1 MNARAWARDGAR
13 SAGAAFCSYL
23 LLAYCA
29 AAIAAEP
36 SPASGMHRIAYVN
49 VGPAAANVGNVAA
62 FRESL
67 RELGYVEGRNLT
79 IDFRWA
85 NGHVERLPGMMQD
98 VLAMKPDLVFSTGG
112 PPTIL
117 AAKAATKSVPV
128 LFITGDPLA
137 EDVVTS
143 LSHPGGNLTGFA
155 VLAQNLGG
163 KRLELLREL
172 LPSARRILMI
182 WNPSVPTSV
191 AGKEEAQTAATRLGM
206 SVQWIE
212 ARNPGEL
219 RSVFASTQVK
229 NIDALMVLADPVL
242 GFERE
247 QILAFAA
254 QHHMPA
260 IYFWREFVVEGG
272 LMSYGT
278 NLTVVYRQA
287 GRYADKIL
295 RGAKPADLPIE
306 QPTTFELVINA
317 NTAKTLGLT
326 VPQSL
331 LLRADEVI
339 R

>member
-1 MNARAWARDGAR
+1 MTIARCV
-13 SAGAAFCSYL
+13 AAL
-23 LLAYCA
+23 LLICGLGASLGVA
-29 AAIAAEP
+29 AQ
-36 SPASGMHRIAYVN
+36 PARGMHRIAYVN
-49 VGPAAANVGNVAA
+49 VGPAAANADNVAA
-62 FRESL
+62 FRQSL

-79 IDFRWA
+79 IDFRWG
-85 NGHVERLPGMMQD
+85 NGRIEQLPGMIQEL
-98 VLAMKPDLVFSTGG
+98 LALKPDLVFSTGG

-117 AAKAATKSVPV
+117 AVKAATTTLPV
-128 LFITGDPLA
+128 VFVTGDPVA
-137 EDVVTS
+137 ERVVAS

-172 LPSARRILMI
+172 LPSAKRILMI
-182 WNPSVPTSV
+182 WNPSIPTS
-191 AGKEEAQTAATRLGM
+191 AAAKAEAEAAATRLGM

-212 ARNPGEL
+212 ARNPAEL

-242 GFERE
+242 GFERT

-254 QHHMPA
+254 QHRLPA

-278 NLTVVYRQA
+278 NLTAVYRQA

-295 RGAKPADLPIE
+295 RGAKASDLPIE
-306 QPTTFELVINA
+306 QASTFEFVINLDA
-317 NTAKTLGLT
+317 AKALGLT